1 MKKYKQIDWSLVTIP
16 IIVVFGLSFLL
27 EHFPKN
33 SQLILE
39 GIRSFL
45 NNQLSFLYILVGLFF
60 FISTPVSYTHLD
72 VYKRQGNDYM
82 EIPPKS
88 KQVNHNL
95 QAWLR

>member
-60 FISTPVSYTHLD
+60 FISTLYAAFSSSVIQQTSPNIQTFAGES
-72 VYKRQGNDYM
+72 
-82 EIPPKS
+82 
-88 KQVNHNL
+88 
-95 QAWLR
+95 